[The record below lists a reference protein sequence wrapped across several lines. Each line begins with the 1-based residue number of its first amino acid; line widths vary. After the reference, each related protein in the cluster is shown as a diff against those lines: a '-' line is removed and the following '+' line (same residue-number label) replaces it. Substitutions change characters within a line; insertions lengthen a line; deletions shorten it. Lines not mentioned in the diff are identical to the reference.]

1 MFAWLPLR
9 MVRLKLQTQTKKERG
24 ASLMLVPRIQAFALP
39 RLSKRATL
47 KAPRMMY
54 IIIPPEAV
62 DRIRTRANEDLQYIP
77 RGVTVALFLTDVEVA
92 KFRYVK
98 TKAFSY
104 AFLCI
109 CIYSRCPARGLSA
122 EYRLCKYTC
131 FSRKTRKMSRKYFKS
146 ALELTN

>member
-1 MFAWLPLR
+1 M
-9 MVRLKLQTQTKKERG
+9 
-24 ASLMLVPRIQAFALP
+24 MLVPRIKAFALP

-109 CIYSRCPARGLSA
+109 CISSRCPTRGLSA
-122 EYRLCKYTC
+122 EYRRCKYT
-131 FSRKTRKMSRKYFKS
+131 
-146 ALELTN
+146 